1 MSELS
6 NEAKEI
12 LKSKYSLQKTLLQ
25 VLPKDVVDYLI
36 ELIVADQAHEKFLAL
51 TTE

>member
-12 LKSKYSLQKTLLQ
+12 LKNRYSLQKTLLQ
-25 VLPKDVVDYLI
+25 VLPKDGVDYLI
-36 ELIVADQAHEKFLAL
+36 ELNVADQVHEKFLAF
-51 TTE
+51 TAD